1 MIPYCNSPI
10 DVNTTQQNQSTFG
23 QLLETTQVKPSRR
36 CKFKFFHVFFYRN
49 KKTLHHLPLQ
59 KIRWFFPMVSIVF
72 TRDQITCPHKM
83 TYWQKAHLGIL
94 RLFASYYLRPGGR
107 WTRSPRSPG
116 KGGAQGP
123 NTAGASGMMKYR
135 KHSSTT
141 NQWVS

>member
-1 MIPYCNSPI
+1 
-10 DVNTTQQNQSTFG
+10 VNTTQQNQSTFG
-23 QLLETTQVKPSRR
+23 QLLETAQVKPSRR

-94 RLFASYYLRPGGR
+94 RLFASYYLRPGGLEDGGPGHLGQLEKVG
-107 WTRSPRSPG
+107 PR
-116 KGGAQGP
+116 GP
-123 NTAGASGMMKYR
+123 TLLE
-135 KHSSTT
+135 
-141 NQWVS
+141 QVE